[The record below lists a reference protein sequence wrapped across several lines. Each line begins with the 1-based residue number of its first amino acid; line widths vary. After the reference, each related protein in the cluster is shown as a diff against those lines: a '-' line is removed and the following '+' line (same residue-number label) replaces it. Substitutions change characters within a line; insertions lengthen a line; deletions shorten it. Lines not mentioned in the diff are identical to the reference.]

1 MRVLGV
7 ETSCDETAAAVV
19 EDGRRILAQ
28 TVASQVTTHAQFGGV
43 VPEVASR
50 QHVRDITRVV
60 ERTLEDAGLTW
71 DHLDGIAVTCGPGLL
86 GALLVGISAAKGYAL
101 ATGLPL
107 VGVHHIAGHVAAAFL
122 DADEATASTEGDPGP
137 ATAARPHGGLLEPPV
152 LALVVSGGHTEILD
166 VDEAFHFRRLGGTK
180 DDAAGEAYDKVARM
194 VGLSYPG
201 GPKVDELAGQGDP
214 QAFSFPRAMLEE
226 GLDFSFSGLK
236 SAVAGEVERQRRS
249 GGLRVADVCASFQQ
263 AVVDVLVEKAA
274 RAMRETGRR
283 TLVVAGGVAANRGL
297 RAALAARAAADGFE
311 VRFPPVRLCTDNAA
325 MIAAAGCVLLARGRC
340 DPLTLNAH
348 AQLSLDA
355 WQSGRV

>member
-1 MRVLGV
+1 MRVLGI

-28 TVASQVTTHAQFGGV
+28 TVASQVATHARFGGV

-50 QHVRDITRVV
+50 QHVRDVTQVV
-60 ERTLEDAGLTW
+60 ARTLGEAGVSW
-71 DHLDGIAVTCGPGLL
+71 GDLDGIAVTCGPGLL
-86 GALLVGISAAKGYAL
+86 GALLVGVSAAKGYAL

-122 DADEATASTEGDPGP
+122 ETD
-137 ATAARPHGGLLEPPV
+137 LVPPV

-166 VDEAFHFRRLGGTK
+166 LDEGFRFTRLGATK

-194 VGLSYPG
+194 VGLAYPG
-201 GPKVDELAGQGDP
+201 GPKVDELAQRGDP
-214 QAFSFPRAMLEE
+214 QAYDFPRAMLEE

-236 SAVAGEVERQRRS
+236 SAVAGEIERQKRQGEAVR
-249 GGLRVADVCASFQQ
+249 AEDVCASFQQ

-274 RAMRETGRR
+274 RAMRQTGRR
-283 TLVVAGGVAANRGL
+283 TLVVAGGVAANQGL
-297 RAALAARAAADGFE
+297 RRALTARAAEEGFA

-325 MIAAAGCVLLARGRC
+325 MIAAAGCALLARGRC
-340 DPLTLNAH
+340 DALTLNAH

-355 WQSGRV
+355 WQAGRV